1 MNTKQTKRA
10 EIKKVT
16 EIVKKFATRG
26 YFKYQDQR
34 VGGCRVIY
42 KGIMQYWLSDSDL
55 HSNLEKVIDAIA
67 KEGVVG
73 WSVNVQ
79 NNGVQKYYEM

>member
-16 EIVKKFATRG
+16 EIVKKFAVRG
-26 YFKYQDQR
+26 YYKYQDPR

-42 KGIMQYWLSDSDL
+42 KGIMQDWLSDSDL
-55 HSNLEKVIDAIA
+55 HSKLEKVIDAIA

-79 NNGVQKYYEM
+79 NNGVQKFYEM

>member
-1 MNTKQTKRA
+1 MNTTQTKRA

-16 EIVKKFATRG
+16 EIVKKFAVRG
-26 YFKYQDQR
+26 YYKYQDPR

-42 KGIMQYWLSDSDL
+42 KGIMQDWLSDSDL
-55 HSNLEKVIDAIA
+55 HSKLEKVIDAIA

-79 NNGVQKYYEM
+79 NNGVQKFYEM

>member
-16 EIVKKFATRG
+16 EIVKKFAPRG

-42 KGIMQYWLSDSDL
+42 KGIMREWLSDSDL
-55 HSNLEKVIDAIA
+55 HCKLDKVIDAIA

-79 NNGVQKYYEM
+79 NNGVQKLFTM